1 MNRLD
6 LRRGRNRLGAVTATL
21 LSVAFL
27 AGCGGGGSAST
38 TLAGSTP
45 GPVSSPQP
53 ARTTRVSHPRTHAS
67 HPRAPGAG
75 ARSPA
80 LRHMQALIV
89 RAIRQAGL
97 NTGVLVYD
105 LTAHRTLFTA
115 QAGVA
120 RPPASV
126 EKLYTS
132 VALLRLLGPSAR
144 LHTDLLGTGHLGRHG
159 VWHGNLYLRG
169 DGDPTF
175 GDGAFNRTWLG
186 GYGSLVSTLVAQL
199 RGEGVRRVTGLIYG
213 DASRFDAERGGPFTG
228 GQPDTPDYGGEMSAL
243 VFDHGSSS
251 ATLSPPEFAARQL
264 ALTMRAQHIRVHAAT
279 VTRRTPARA
288 RLLASVA
295 SPPLSVMLKLMD
307 VPSDDLFADLLTKQL
322 GYRFLGHGTLP
333 AGAVEIRRVLA
344 GFRIRPRLVDGSGL
358 APADRTTPDQVMS
371 LLRQIWGTTLGQ
383 QLATALPVLG
393 VSGTV
398 QGVAVH
404 TAAQG
409 RCVAKT
415 GTLSTVTNLAGVCTA
430 RDGHQ
435 LAFVVFVDG
444 PANWQ
449 ALPAIGRMVAA
460 IAGY

>member
-1 MNRLD
+1 M
-6 LRRGRNRLGAVTATL
+6 GLGAATAAL
-21 LSVAFL
+21 LLVVLL
-27 AGCGGGGSAST
+27 AGCGGGAGRTATRLAST
-38 TLAGSTP
+38 TP
-45 GPVSSPQP
+45 GPVASPRS
-53 ARTTRVSHPRTHAS
+53 AKTTRVSHPQTHGS
-67 HPRAPGAG
+67 HPRTASSD

-89 RAIRQAGL
+89 RGMGQAGA

-105 LTAHRTLFTA
+105 LTAHQTLFTA

-144 LHTDLLGTGHLGRHG
+144 LHTDLLGTGHMGPGG

-186 GYGSLVSTLVAQL
+186 GYGSLLSSLVAQL
-199 RGEGVRRVTGLIYG
+199 RGQGIRRVTGLVFG
-213 DASRFDAERGGPFTG
+213 DATRFDAQRGGPFTG

-251 ATLSPPEFAARQL
+251 RTLSPPEFAAREL
-264 ALTMRAQHIRVHAAT
+264 ALTMRAQHIRVLAAT
-279 VTRRTPARA
+279 VTRRTPSRA
-288 RLLASVA
+288 HLLATVA

-322 GYRFLGHGTLP
+322 GYRFLGHGTLN
-333 AGAVEIRRVLA
+333 AGAMEIRRVLA
-344 GFRIRPRLVDGSGL
+344 GFRIYPRLQDGSGL

-371 LLRQIWGTTLGQ
+371 LLRQIWGTPLGQ
-383 QLATALPVLG
+383 QLATALPVVG
-393 VSGTV
+393 ESGTV
-398 QGVAVH
+398 QGIAVH
-404 TAAQG
+404 TPAQG

-415 GTLSTVTNLAGVCTA
+415 GTLATVTNLAGVCTA
-430 RDGHQ
+430 HGGHQ

-449 ALPAIGRMVAA
+449 ALPIIGRMVAA